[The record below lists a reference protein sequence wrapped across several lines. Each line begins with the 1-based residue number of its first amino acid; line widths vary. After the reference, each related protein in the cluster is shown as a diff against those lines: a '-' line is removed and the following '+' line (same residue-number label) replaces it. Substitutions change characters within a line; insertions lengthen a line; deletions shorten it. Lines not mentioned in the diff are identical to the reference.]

1 MGFRTRFR
9 LPPSPPKK
17 TSFARNS
24 SFFIQADR
32 LGISSAVRLH
42 LINTA
47 KPCCISSHRRC
58 VCCRL
63 DDMQCFALMICN
75 LCEVDDIQLL
85 AKLMIYNAHALI
97 IITSLRNRC
106 FYFPNTFLT
115 SHLTVV
121 QRRIITAEPAAK

>member
-1 MGFRTRFR
+1 MLR
-9 LPPSPPKK
+9 
-17 TSFARNS
+17 
-24 SFFIQADR
+24 I
-32 LGISSAVRLH
+32 
-42 LINTA
+42 
-47 KPCCISSHRRC
+47 
-58 VCCRL
+58 